1 MTKDSIIICQC
12 HSAEHQIIFREFD
25 DEKMV
30 CMKVHLNKLPII
42 KRIWYALKYIFGF
55 QSKYGA
61 FAEFIF
67 KPEDA
72 EIVEKIT
79 NRLKQQ
85 K

>member
-1 MTKDSIIICQC
+1 MTNDSIIICQC
-12 HSAEHQIIFREFD
+12 HSAEHQIIFREFKD
-25 DEKMV
+25 DKFISME
-30 CMKVHLNKLPII
+30 VHLNKLPIL
-42 KRIWYALKYIFGF
+42 KRIRYALKYIFGH

-72 EIVEKIT
+72 EILQNLT